1 MKKQLL
7 NEQEIRKFMKF
18 AEIGSLADG
27 VIDRLDEGGM
37 MYKDDEED
45 HMREGGMMYKD
56 DDPEGALGAA
66 GEGEGEE
73 MGGDMPLPPEG
84 AEDAG
89 LGDEPAGTPE
99 EKLKSILQAM
109 ADEAAKQGIDVEVAG
124 GEEGMGDEA
133 PPMDEPADD
142 PAALDA
148 GGEEPPMGDEA
159 PMGDGAG
166 LEAGGEEDA
175 EDELEEDVFLE
186 DDSDLVNEVARRV
199 ASRLMSAKR
208 SNSRRPRRRK

>member
-1 MKKQLL
+1 
-7 NEQEIRKFMKF
+7 
-18 AEIGSLADG
+18 
-27 VIDRLDEGGM
+27 
-37 MYKDDEED
+37 
-45 HMREGGMMYKD
+45 
-56 DDPEGALGAA
+56 
-66 GEGEGEE
+66 
-73 MGGDMPLPPEG
+73 
-84 AEDAG
+84 
-89 LGDEPAGTPE
+89 
-99 EKLKSILQAM
+99 
-109 ADEAAKQGIDVEVAG
+109 
-124 GEEGMGDEA
+124 MGDEA

>member
-1 MKKQLL
+1 MLKYISRRNL

-73 MGGDMPLPPEG
+73 MGGETQVNPPG
-84 AEDAG
+84 HG
-89 LGDEPAGTPE
+89 
-99 EKLKSILQAM
+99 
-109 ADEAAKQGIDVEVAG
+109 
-124 GEEGMGDEA
+124 
-133 PPMDEPADD
+133 
-142 PAALDA
+142 
-148 GGEEPPMGDEA
+148 
-159 PMGDGAG
+159 
-166 LEAGGEEDA
+166 
-175 EDELEEDVFLE
+175 
-186 DDSDLVNEVARRV
+186 R
-199 ASRLMSAKR
+199 
-208 SNSRRPRRRK
+208 

>member
-27 VIDRLDEGGM
+27 VIDRLD
-37 MYKDDEED
+37 
-45 HMREGGMMYKD
+45 EGGMMYKD

-109 ADEAAKQGIDVEVAG
+109 ADEAAKQGIDVE
-124 GEEGMGDEA
+124 
-133 PPMDEPADD
+133 
-142 PAALDA
+142 
-148 GGEEPPMGDEA
+148 
-159 PMGDGAG
+159 
-166 LEAGGEEDA
+166 DA